1 MSLPLRLGYI
11 SQAVLQCSIGFYRR
25 RQSKD
30 LGTEQRITSF
40 TPSKKKKLDT
50 ACGMGQKMP
59 SLGVICL
66 ALCAMQV
73 ISFPVSSPASEDDSK
88 VMKCIVEVISDTL
101 SKPSP
106 IPISQDCLETLR
118 GDERIIS
125 ILRHQNLLKELQELA
140 TQEKLDEIPPGTHKS
155 SLGDTSSES
164 TESKRQP
171 EEEEKAGSEQEAPEK
186 SQEDTSTE
194 ELESNDIE
202 KREEATGD
210 EEIDNHITDTIN
222 DEDLPRETEDNT
234 SHNSKETETES
245 LTVSSE
251 SIERQEDAKENPKQD
266 SNESKEEEDD
276 TQRDDKEND
285 SDKDETTLEA
295 ENGNEDGKSEAEAT
309 QEGGNSHHRETKSY
323 EETSSNELE
332 DSKRFNKMDEL
343 AKQLTSKKWVEEN
356 SSEEAA
362 HQTEGTKYD
371 AGSKESDGQRPWKH
385 SREDSSE
392 RENQIANKR
401 DAEEKKEEEGSA
413 NRKTEDQE
421 LESLAAIEAELESV
435 AHKLHELR
443 RV

>member
-1 MSLPLRLGYI
+1 
-11 SQAVLQCSIGFYRR
+11 
-25 RQSKD
+25 
-30 LGTEQRITSF
+30 
-40 TPSKKKKLDT
+40 
-50 ACGMGQKMP
+50 MGQKMP

-140 TQEKLDEIPPGTHKS
+140 TQGATERVQKKSFEEELSGVLARQNNKPILSEKLDEIPPGTHKS